1 MSYSH
6 IYNGVDMNK
15 MNPLSKYT
23 KVEVLYTKL
32 ISNNVIKYP
41 KGVLLNDTVECG
53 ICARSARD
61 ELMFNNP
68 DALMNGEA
76 VVSVIENC
84 VPNIVDAHKLFV
96 PDVEL
101 LLIGIKLATK
111 ERHYQIEVDC
121 PVCKHHG
128 AFERDLQVLLD
139 SAELLEEQPELLLEE
154 VGGLLLK
161 FKPHTWEEYSAFG
174 QRMFQ
179 EQKKARMLESM
190 EDMSDEDKMES
201 FSQIFEEMTKLS
213 FEMIVSNIDSIETV
227 DGQVISEKEF
237 IAEWLGEQPA
247 FILKQ
252 IREKSDMINNTG
264 ISHEMP
270 VGCSSCGHE
279 WTIENLQFDPSNFFV
294 QSF

>member
-1 MSYSH
+1 
-6 IYNGVDMNK
+6 

-23 KVEVLYTKL
+23 KVEVLYAKL
-32 ISNNVIKYP
+32 VSNDVVKYP
-41 KGVLLNDTVECG
+41 EGVLLNNTVECG

-76 VVSVIENC
+76 VVNVIENC
-84 VPNIVDAHKLFV
+84 VPNIGNARKLFV

-101 LLIGIKLATK
+101 LLVGIKLATK
-111 ERHYQIEVDC
+111 EREYHIEVDC
-121 PVCKHHG
+121 PNCKHHG

-139 SAELLEEQPELLLEE
+139 SADLLEEQPELLLED

-161 FKPHTWEEYSAFG
+161 FRPQTWEEYSAFG
-174 QRMFQ
+174 QNMFQ
-179 EQKKARMLESM
+179 QQKKAQVLENR
-190 EDMSDEDKMES
+190 EDLTEAEKMAV
-201 FSQIFEEMTKLS
+201 FSEIFEVMTKLS
-213 FEMIVSNIDSIETV
+213 FEMIVCNIDSIETTE
-227 DGQVISEKEF
+227 GMVITEKEF

-247 FILKQ
+247 FVLKQ
-252 IREKSDMINNTG
+252 IREKADWINNTG
-264 ISHEMP
+264 ISHEMD

-279 WTIENLQFDPSNFFV
+279 WTIENLQFDPSNFFA

>member
-1 MSYSH
+1 
-6 IYNGVDMNK
+6 MNK

-23 KVEVLYTKL
+23 KVEVLYAKL
-32 ISNNVIKYP
+32 ISNDVIKYP
-41 KGVLLNDTVECG
+41 SGVLVNDTVECG

-76 VVSVIENC
+76 VANVIENC
-84 VPNIVDAHKLFV
+84 VPNIADARKLFV

-111 ERHYQIEVDC
+111 EREYHIEVDC
-121 PVCKHHG
+121 PECGHHG
-128 AFERDLQVLLD
+128 AFQRDLQFLLD

-161 FKPHTWEEYSAFG
+161 FKPHTWGEYSVFG
-174 QRMFQ
+174 QKMFQ
-179 EQKKARMLESM
+179 EQRKARMLEDM
-190 EDMSDEDKMES
+190 EDLSDEEKIEY
-201 FSQIFEEMTKLS
+201 FNEIFESMTKLS
-213 FEMIVSNIDSIETV
+213 FEMIVANIDSIETV
-227 DGQVISEKEF
+227 EGDVITEREF
-237 IAEWLGEQPA
+237 IAEWLGTQPA
-247 FILKQ
+247 FILKK
-252 IREKSDMINNTG
+252 IRDKADYVNNTG
-264 ISHEMP
+264 VSHQMD
-270 VGCSSCGHE
+270 VGCSECGHE

>member
-1 MSYSH
+1 
-6 IYNGVDMNK
+6 MNK

-32 ISNNVIKYP
+32 VSNDIIKYP
-41 KGVLLNDTVECG
+41 EGVLNNGTIECG

-76 VVSVIENC
+76 VASVIENC
-84 VPNIVDAHKLFV
+84 VPNIGNARKLFV

-111 ERHYQIEVDC
+111 ENDYQIEVDC
-121 PVCKHHG
+121 PECGHHG
-128 AFERDLQVLLD
+128 AFERNLQILLD
-139 SAELLEEQPELLLEE
+139 SAELLEEQPELILED
-154 VGGLLLK
+154 VGGLVLK
-161 FKPHTWEEYSAFG
+161 FKPHIWEEYSVFG
-174 QRMFQ
+174 QKMFQ
-179 EQKKARMLESM
+179 EQKKARMLEDL
-190 EDMSDEDKMES
+190 EDMSDEDKMEH
-201 FSQIFEEMTKLS
+201 FSAIFESMTKLS
-213 FEMIVSNIDSIETV
+213 FEMIVANIDSIETV
-227 DGQVISEKEF
+227 DGDIIREREF

-252 IREKSDMINNTG
+252 IREKADYINNVG
-264 ISHEMP
+264 VSHDMD

>member
-1 MSYSH
+1 
-6 IYNGVDMNK
+6 MNK

-32 ISNNVIKYP
+32 VSNDVIKYP
-41 KGVLLNDTVECG
+41 AGVLVNDTVECG

-76 VVSVIENC
+76 VANVIENC
-84 VPNIVDAHKLFV
+84 VPNIGDARKLFV

-111 ERHYQIEVDC
+111 EREYHIEVDC
-121 PVCKHHG
+121 PECGHHG
-128 AFERDLQVLLD
+128 AFERDLQFLLD
-139 SAELLEEQPELLLEE
+139 SAELLEEQPELLLED

-161 FKPHTWEEYSAFG
+161 FKPHTWEEYSVFG
-174 QRMFQ
+174 QKMFQ
-179 EQKKARMLESM
+179 QQKKARMLEDL
-190 EDMSDEDKMES
+190 EEMSDEEKMEM

-213 FEMIVSNIDSIETV
+213 FDMIVANIDSIETV
-227 DGQVISEKEF
+227 EGDKITEREF
-237 IAEWLGEQPA
+237 IAEWLGAQPA

-252 IREKSDMINNTG
+252 IREKSDLINNIG
-264 ISHEMP
+264 VSHTMD

-279 WTIENLQFDPSNFFV
+279 WTIENLQFDPSNFFE

>member
-1 MSYSH
+1 
-6 IYNGVDMNK
+6 MNK

-32 ISNNVIKYP
+32 VSNNVIKYP
-41 KGVLLNDTVECG
+41 AGVLVNDTVECG

-76 VVSVIENC
+76 VANVIENC
-84 VPNIVDAHKLFV
+84 VPNIGDARKLFV

-111 ERHYQIEVDC
+111 EREYHIEVDC
-121 PVCKHHG
+121 PECGHHG
-128 AFERDLQVLLD
+128 AFERDLQFLLD
-139 SAELLEEQPELLLEE
+139 SAELLEEQPELLLED

-161 FKPHTWEEYSAFG
+161 FKPHTWEEYSVFG
-174 QRMFQ
+174 QKMFQ
-179 EQKKARMLESM
+179 QQKKARMLEDL
-190 EDMSDEDKMES
+190 EEMSDEEKMEM

-213 FEMIVSNIDSIETV
+213 FDMIVANIDSIETV
-227 DGQVISEKEF
+227 EGDKITEREF
-237 IAEWLGEQPA
+237 IAEWLGAQPA

-252 IREKSDMINNTG
+252 IREKSDLINNIG
-264 ISHEMP
+264 VSHEMD

-279 WTIENLQFDPSNFFV
+279 WTIENLQFDPSNFFE

>member
-1 MSYSH
+1 
-6 IYNGVDMNK
+6 MNK

-32 ISNNVIKYP
+32 VSNDVIKYP
-41 KGVLLNDTVECG
+41 AGVLVNDTVECG

-76 VVSVIENC
+76 VANVIENC
-84 VPNIVDAHKLFV
+84 VPNIGDARKLFV

-111 ERHYQIEVDC
+111 EREYHIEVDC
-121 PVCKHHG
+121 PECGHHG
-128 AFERDLQVLLD
+128 AFERDLQFLLD
-139 SAELLEEQPELLLEE
+139 SAELLEEQPELLLED

-161 FKPHTWEEYSAFG
+161 FKPHTWEEYSVFG
-174 QRMFQ
+174 QKMFQ
-179 EQKKARMLESM
+179 QQKKARMLEDL
-190 EDMSDEDKMES
+190 EEMSDEEKMEM

-213 FEMIVSNIDSIETV
+213 FDMIVANIESIETV
-227 DGQVISEKEF
+227 EGDKITEREF
-237 IAEWLGEQPA
+237 IEEWLGAQPA

-252 IREKSDMINNTG
+252 IREKSDLINNIG
-264 ISHEMP
+264 VSHTMD

-279 WTIENLQFDPSNFFV
+279 WTIENLQFDPSNFFE